1 MSKND
6 LLVVA
11 DLVIAFSTPEGEI
24 TVVEDVNFEIK
35 EGEVLGL
42 VGESGSGKSVTAMSL
57 ISLLPS
63 PPSKRMSGSIQL
75 GAKVLTELSEVELR
89 KVRGGEVGFIFQE
102 PMSSLNPVLT
112 IGFQLTE
119 ALELHSVVNKKEA
132 EGKALSMLQLVGI
145 SDPELRMK
153 QFAFELSGGMRQR
166 VMIAMALICS
176 PRLLIADEPTTAL
189 DVTIQAQILDLLR
202 SLRERL
208 GMSILM
214 ITHDLGV
221 IAESCDRVIVMYA
234 GRIVESG
241 FVSEVFA
248 HPRHPYTK
256 ALLKSSPRTTGHQE
270 YLPTIPGM
278 VLPPNQRGQWCSFA
292 DRCENVLS
300 KCRSERPTLTKE
312 PHAVECWNPQ

>member
-1 MSKND
+1 MNKKD
-6 LLVVA
+6 LLVVT
-11 DLVIAFSTPEGEI
+11 DLEIAFSTAGSEV
-24 TVVEDVNFEIK
+24 TVVEDVNFEIR

-63 PPSKRMSGSIQL
+63 PPSKRKKGSIRL
-75 GAKVLTELSEVELR
+75 GDKVLTELGEVELR

-119 ALELHSVVNKKEA
+119 ALELHSSANRKEA
-132 EGKALSMLQLVGI
+132 TVKALSMLQLVGI

-208 GMSILM
+208 GMSMLM

-221 IAESCDRVIVMYA
+221 IAETCDRVMVMYA

-241 FVSEVFA
+241 PVAEVFA
-248 HPRHPYTK
+248 HPKHPYTE

-278 VLPPNQRGQWCSFA
+278 VLPPSQRGQWCSFA
-292 DRCENVLS
+292 DRCENVLA

-312 PHAVECWNPQ
+312 FHAVECWNPQ